1 MSQFTLTHLTHIRN
15 IVDAHLRSHQNDFQ
29 SVKDHP
35 ESPFHSNTKLEIERT
50 QSTLRAV
57 DDVLYEYRMRSV
69 K

>member
-1 MSQFTLTHLTHIRN
+1 MSQLNLSYMQHIRD

-35 ESPFHSNTKLEIERT
+35 ESPFYSNTKREIERT
-50 QSTLRAV
+50 QATLKAV
-57 DDVLYEYRMRSV
+57 DNALYEYRMRSV